1 MSVEEEKELLEY
13 GLLAVFVS
21 IGIVFLLTGNVIMS
35 ANAGITALMLM
46 LISMMAIR
54 YKTKTYLQT
63 HKYANILVLILLGIC
78 IAVLIGT
85 FVMPALALNLDINQ
99 SGAYTILNIDGI
111 PPYDIYISDGT
122 EYRDTYS
129 AEYKLNLEENLEH
142 TITVKDFTNA
152 TISKTVAVPLVNV
165 PMEITI
171 AVILCVL
178 ISLLGI
184 RYPIFILPAMALA
197 LLWFGFWGINSDIS
211 ETQRIIHSL
220 LAITP
225 FLSMAFW
232 GINK

>member
-21 IGIVFLLTGNVIMS
+21 IGIVFLLTGNVIRS

-46 LISMMAIR
+46 LIAMIAIR

-78 IAVLIGT
+78 IAVLIGI
-85 FVMPALALNLDINQ
+85 FVMPASALNLDINQ

-197 LLWFGFWGINSDIS
+197 LLWFAFWGINSDIS

>member
-21 IGIVFLLTGNVIMS
+21 IGIVFLLTGNVIRS

-46 LISMMAIR
+46 LIAMIAIR

-78 IAVLIGT
+78 IAVLIGI
-85 FVMPALALNLDINQ
+85 FAMPASALNLDINQ

-197 LLWFGFWGINSDIS
+197 LLWFAFWGINSDIS

>member
-1 MSVEEEKELLEY
+1 MSVEEEKELFEY

-78 IAVLIGT
+78 IAVLIGI
-85 FVMPALALNLDINQ
+85 FVMPASALNLDINQ

-152 TISKTVAVPLVNV
+152 TISKTVAVPLINV
-165 PMEITI
+165 PLEITI

-184 RYPIFILPAMALA
+184 RYPIFIVPAMALA
-197 LLWFGFWGINSDIS
+197 LLWFAFWGINSDIS

-220 LAITP
+220 LAISP

>member
-21 IGIVFLLTGNVIMS
+21 IGIVFLLTGNVIRS

-46 LISMMAIR
+46 LIAMIAIR

-78 IAVLIGT
+78 IAVLIGI

-165 PMEITI
+165 PLEITI

-184 RYPIFILPAMALA
+184 RYPIFIVPAMALA
-197 LLWFGFWGINSDIS
+197 LLWFGFWGINPDIS

-220 LAITP
+220 LAISP

>member
-1 MSVEEEKELLEY
+1 MSVEEEKELFEY

-21 IGIVFLLTGNVIMS
+21 IGIVFLLTGNVIRS

-46 LISMMAIR
+46 LIAMIAIR
-54 YKTKTYLQT
+54 YKTKTYLQS

-78 IAVLIGT
+78 IAVLIGI
-85 FVMPALALNLDINQ
+85 FVMPASALNLDINQ

-111 PPYDIYISDGT
+111 PPYDIYISDGN

-184 RYPIFILPAMALA
+184 RYPIFIVPAMALA
-197 LLWFGFWGINSDIS
+197 LLWFAFWGINSDIS

>member
-1 MSVEEEKELLEY
+1 MSVEEEKELFEY

-21 IGIVFLLTGNVIMS
+21 IGIVFLLTGNVIRS

-46 LISMMAIR
+46 LIAMIAIR

-78 IAVLIGT
+78 IAVLIGI
-85 FVMPALALNLDINQ
+85 FVMPASALNLDINQ

-152 TISKTVAVPLVNV
+152 TISKTVSVPIVNV
-165 PMEITI
+165 PVEITI

-197 LLWFGFWGINSDIS
+197 LLWFAFWGINSDIS

-220 LAITP
+220 LAISP

>member
-1 MSVEEEKELLEY
+1 MTDIKDLQVYFGAIAVITGIIFLYTNNFWISMNALNTGLIMLL
-13 GLLAVFVS
+13 VKIVS
-21 IGIVFLLTGNVIMS
+21 IK
-35 ANAGITALMLM
+35 
-46 LISMMAIR
+46 
-54 YKTKTYLQT
+54 YKTKEIINNNPFLNSLTYL
-63 HKYANILVLILLGIC
+63 ILIILFFMLLISIFTPP
-78 IAVLIGT
+78 VS
-85 FVMPALALNLDINQ
+85 ALNLDINQ

-197 LLWFGFWGINSDIS
+197 LLWFAFWGINSDIS

>member
-1 MSVEEEKELLEY
+1 MSVEEEKEMLEY

-78 IAVLIGT
+78 IAVLIGI
-85 FVMPALALNLDINQ
+85 FVMPASALNLTINQ

-129 AEYKLNLEENLEH
+129 AEYK
-142 TITVKDFTNA
+142 
-152 TISKTVAVPLVNV
+152 
-165 PMEITI
+165 
-171 AVILCVL
+171 
-178 ISLLGI
+178 
-184 RYPIFILPAMALA
+184 
-197 LLWFGFWGINSDIS
+197 
-211 ETQRIIHSL
+211 
-220 LAITP
+220 
-225 FLSMAFW
+225 
-232 GINK
+232 

>member
-1 MSVEEEKELLEY
+1 MSVEEEKELFEY

-21 IGIVFLLTGNVIMS
+21 IGIVFLLTGNVIRS

-46 LISMMAIR
+46 LIAMIAIR

-78 IAVLIGT
+78 IAVLIGI
-85 FVMPALALNLDINQ
+85 FVMPASALNLTINQ
-99 SGAYTILNIDGI
+99 SGAYTTLNIDGI

-152 TISKTVAVPLVNV
+152 TISKTVVVPLINV
-165 PMEITI
+165 PLEITI

-184 RYPIFILPAMALA
+184 RYPIFIVPAMALA
-197 LLWFGFWGINSDIS
+197 LLWFAFWGINPDIS

-220 LAITP
+220 LAISP